1 MLTSQGLAPDDDNTW
16 NLLISKHPQGE
27 CPSNLP
33 IPLTE
38 TVLPHDFNIV
48 PVLRSFSKL
57 TGAGPTGL
65 RIQHLI
71 DAAEVPLS
79 CSILQSLKGVVNILA
94 AGRAPPMIASFLA
107 GGNLTALVKSKQG
120 SSLDIRPIA
129 VGEALR
135 RLTGKCLCA
144 LLSEIVLEPGCA
156 NLLYHA
162 WYLDDGVVAGSSTES
177 TSVDLTDVSWN
188 QAQLSLSRGGLGMR
202 SLMLHAPAAYIASVC
217 SSGYGLQSLT
227 HLTHAVEMFNVCVA
241 PADKISLD
249 SLASSNI
256 NQKILSS
263 KLDDYQLQGIFN
275 RSSVADGARLL
286 SISAPHSSS
295 WLSVVPSEGLGL
307 HFEPNQY
314 NVALKWWLGLDTSC
328 GSSCA
333 FCPDSILDPLGH
345 HASTCKRGGDAV
357 HRHNLL
363 RDVFADSC
371 CLAHLPVKLEVG
383 NNLTPDH
390 DHSRP
395 ADVLVHNWSLGK
407 PAAFDFCV
415 TSPLNSLILSEAG
428 VSSGVAAQTSE
439 IRKHNSNDAKCVEL
453 GWVCIPLVVETYGA
467 WGQEAV
473 KTFAQLASR
482 LAIAFSKPKSVII
495 NEIYGRLNTCLM
507 RSISSA
513 ILTRIVSS

>member
-1 MLTSQGLAPDDDNTW
+1 
-16 NLLISKHPQGE
+16 
-27 CPSNLP
+27 
-33 IPLTE
+33 
-38 TVLPHDFNIV
+38 
-48 PVLRSFSKL
+48 
-57 TGAGPTGL
+57 
-65 RIQHLI
+65 
-71 DAAEVPLS
+71 
-79 CSILQSLKGVVNILA
+79 
-94 AGRAPPMIASFLA
+94 
-107 GGNLTALVKSKQG
+107 
-120 SSLDIRPIA
+120 
-129 VGEALR
+129 
-135 RLTGKCLCA
+135 
-144 LLSEIVLEPGCA
+144 
-156 NLLYHA
+156 
-162 WYLDDGVVAGSSTES
+162 
-177 TSVDLTDVSWN
+177 
-188 QAQLSLSRGGLGMR
+188 
-202 SLMLHAPAAYIASVC
+202 
-217 SSGYGLQSLT
+217 
-227 HLTHAVEMFNVCVA
+227 MFNVCVA

-256 NQKILSS
+256 NQKMLSS

-275 RSSVADGARLL
+275 RSSVADRARLL

-314 NVALKWWLGLDTSC
+314 NVALQWWLGLDTSY
-328 GSSCA
+328 GSSFA

-345 HASTCKRGGDAV
+345 HASTCKRGGDTV

-371 CLAHLPVKLEVG
+371 RLAHLPVKLEVG

-395 ADVLVHNWSLGK
+395 ADVLVHNWTLGK

-428 VSSGVAAQTSE
+428 VSSGVAAQASE

-467 WGQEAV
+467 WGQVAV

-482 LAIAFSKPKSVII
+482 LAIACSKPKSVVI

-513 ILTRIVSS
+513 ILTRIVPS

>member
-1 MLTSQGLAPDDDNTW
+1 MAFANYLIWLA
-16 NLLISKHPQGE
+16 LLHP
-27 CPSNLP
+27 
-33 IPLTE
+33 
-38 TVLPHDFNIV
+38 
-48 PVLRSFSKL
+48 RSPSKL
-57 TGAGPTGL
+57 L
-65 RIQHLI
+65 ELFDQ
-71 DAAEVPLS
+71 E
-79 CSILQSLKGVVNILA
+79 
-94 AGRAPPMIASFLA
+94 
-107 GGNLTALVKSKQG
+107 VKS
-120 SSLDIRPIA
+120 
-129 VGEALR
+129 
-135 RLTGKCLCA
+135 CL
-144 LLSEIVLEPGCA
+144 SQ
-156 NLLYHA
+156 
-162 WYLDDGVVAGSSTES
+162 STL
-177 TSVDLTDVSWN
+177 VDLTDVSWN

-249 SLASSNI
+249 TLTSSNI
-256 NQKILSS
+256 NQKMLSS
-263 KLDDYQLQGIFN
+263 KLDDYQFQGIFN
-275 RSSVADGARLL
+275 SSSVADKARLL

-314 NVALKWWLGLDTSC
+314 NVAIKWWLGLDTSC

-333 FCPDSILDPLGH
+333 FCPDFILDPLGH

-371 CLAHLPVKLEVG
+371 RLAHLPVKLEVG

-428 VSSGVAAQTSE
+428 VSSGVAAQASE

-482 LAIAFSKPKSVII
+482 LAIACSKPKSVVI
-495 NEIYGRLNTCLM
+495 NDIYGRLNTCLM

-513 ILTRIVSS
+513 ILTRIVPS

>member
-1 MLTSQGLAPDDDNTW
+1 ML
-16 NLLISKHPQGE
+16 
-27 CPSNLP
+27 
-33 IPLTE
+33 
-38 TVLPHDFNIV
+38 
-48 PVLRSFSKL
+48 
-57 TGAGPTGL
+57 
-65 RIQHLI
+65 
-71 DAAEVPLS
+71 
-79 CSILQSLKGVVNILA
+79 
-94 AGRAPPMIASFLA
+94 
-107 GGNLTALVKSKQG
+107 
-120 SSLDIRPIA
+120 
-129 VGEALR
+129 
-135 RLTGKCLCA
+135 
-144 LLSEIVLEPGCA
+144 
-156 NLLYHA
+156 
-162 WYLDDGVVAGSSTES
+162 
-177 TSVDLTDVSWN
+177 
-188 QAQLSLSRGGLGMR
+188 
-202 SLMLHAPAAYIASVC
+202 PAAYIASVC

-227 HLTHAVEMFNVCVA
+227 HLTHAVEMFNLCVA

-256 NQKILSS
+256 NQKMLSS

-275 RSSVADGARLL
+275 RSSVADRARLL
-286 SISAPHSSS
+286 SISALHSSS

-314 NVALKWWLGLDTSC
+314 NVALKWWLALDTSC

-345 HASTCKRGGDAV
+345 HATTCKRGGDAV

-371 CLAHLPVKLEVG
+371 SLAHLPVKLEVG

-407 PAAFDFCV
+407 PTAFDFCV
-415 TSPLNSLILSEAG
+415 TSLLNSLILSEAG
-428 VSSGVAAQTSE
+428 VSSGVAAQASE

-473 KTFAQLASR
+473 KNFCAVGIQAGNCMLQA
-482 LAIAFSKPKSVII
+482 
-495 NEIYGRLNTCLM
+495 
-507 RSISSA
+507 
-513 ILTRIVSS
+513 

>member
-33 IPLTE
+33 IPSTE
-38 TVLPHDFNIV
+38 TVLPPDFNIV

-57 TGAGPTGL
+57 TGAGPT
-65 RIQHLI
+65 
-71 DAAEVPLS
+71 V
-79 CSILQSLKGVVNILA
+79 
-94 AGRAPPMIASFLA
+94 
-107 GGNLTALVKSKQG
+107 
-120 SSLDIRPIA
+120 
-129 VGEALR
+129 
-135 RLTGKCLCA
+135 
-144 LLSEIVLEPGCA
+144 SEIVLEPGCA

-162 WYLDDGVVAGSSTES
+162 WYLDDGVVAGSSTEIEEVGALDPQVALMLLRTCSSFCKLSHLARATPPSLSVKALELFDQDVRSCLSQS

-256 NQKILSS
+256 NQKMLSS

-275 RSSVADGARLL
+275 RSSVADRARLL

-328 GSSCA
+328 GSSCV

-357 HRHNLL
+357 YRHNLL

-371 CLAHLPVKLEVG
+371 RLAHLPVKLEG

-415 TSPLNSLILSEAG
+415 TSPLNSLILSKAG
-428 VSSGVAAQTSE
+428 VSSGVAVQASE

-453 GWVCIPLVVETYGA
+453 GWVCIPLVVETNIKKRQSLYWEGTYSA
-467 WGQEAV
+467 PSYFMMSYNPP
-473 KTFAQLASR
+473 TPLH
-482 LAIAFSKPKSVII
+482 IPKV
-495 NEIYGRLNTCLM
+495 
-507 RSISSA
+507 
-513 ILTRIVSS
+513 